1 MKNGATIPRKPSKHG
16 KASVERSER
25 KRHKAFL
32 TIKPIGWEKTDKQI
46 KMKQPAVKQGKSA
59 GFEKS
64 LVCITRKRTTREIHP
79 MEKGFT
85 RQSRDG
91 KERLGVNHV
100 IIDRPQR

>member
-1 MKNGATIPRKPSKHG
+1 MKNGTTIPRKVSKHSKG
-16 KASVERSER
+16 SVDCS
-25 KRHKAFL
+25 KREQHKAFL
-32 TIKPIGWEKTDKQI
+32 TIKPIEWEKSDKQI

-59 GFEKS
+59 RFKKS
-64 LVCITRKRTTREIHP
+64 FVCITRERTTREIHP

-85 RQSRDG
+85 RQSCDR